1 LSTVQDATDRGV
13 SLAGDGLELLEVRL
27 EEVRLDLEQPGQ
39 AEIGDVERKLDPVRL
54 DQVADLYE
62 DVLVDA

>member
-1 LSTVQDATDRGV
+1 V